1 MHRMKRF
8 VTLVLLL
15 LVVGL
20 GTPQVFAE
28 GPTET
33 PGITAHNPTQ
43 TPGVTGP
50 TETPGQAGPTETPGE
65 PGPTETPGIIA
76 GLIYFVSTLI
86 P

>member
-1 MHRMKRF
+1 MQRMKRI
-8 VTLVLLL
+8 VAIVLLL

-33 PGITAHNPTQ
+33 PGITVQSPTE
-43 TPGVTGP
+43 TPDLAGPTEIPGLTGP
-50 TETPGQAGPTETPGE
+50 TEMPGG
-65 PGPTETPGIIA
+65 PGPTETPGIVA
-76 GLIYFVSTLI
+76 GLINLVLTLI